1 MDTMNLN
8 ESSDGMVPLD
18 LPTPQKPPEKN
29 MPKQQMDSTPI
40 SDIMPSAPIDQDGMM
55 YGQAPPQMQQQY
67 QQQQQP
73 QMMAPPSKQNPMNMT
88 DDQYQALVAGVAA
101 IIAFCKPVQEKLVGF
116 FPQLALEGGLTTA
129 GLLVSGLIA
138 AIIYYLVQ
146 RFVINR

>member
-29 MPKQQMDSTPI
+29 IPKQQMDSTPI

-55 YGQAPPQMQQQY
+55 YAQAPQPQMQMQQQQAY
-67 QQQQQP
+67 QQAP
-73 QMMAPPSKQNPMNMT
+73 MMQKQNPMNLT

-101 IIAFCKPVQEKLVGF
+101 IIAFCKPVQEKLVSF
-116 FPQLALEGGLTTA
+116 FPQLMVEGNLSTA
-129 GLLVSGLIA
+129 GLIVSGLIA
-138 AIIYYLVQ
+138 AVLYYLAQ

>member
-1 MDTMNLN
+1 MNLN

-18 LPTPQKPPEKN
+18 LPTPQKPHEKN
-29 MPKQQMDSTPI
+29 MPKQQQQMDSTPI

-55 YGQAPPQMQQQY
+55 YGQAPPPQMQMQQQY
-67 QQQQQP
+67 QQQP

-101 IIAFCKPVQEKLVGF
+101 IIAFCKPIQDKLMGF
-116 FPQLALEGGLTTA
+116 FPQLSLEGGLTTA

-138 AIIYYLVQ
+138 AIIYYLAQ

>member
-18 LPTPQKPPEKN
+18 LPTPQKSPEKN
-29 MPKQQMDSTPI
+29 IQKQQQMDSTPI

-55 YGQAPPQMQQQY
+55 YAQAPPPQMQQMM
-67 QQQQQP
+67 QQQ
-73 QMMAPPSKQNPMNMT
+73 QMMAPPQKQNPMNMT

-116 FPQLALEGGLTTA
+116 FPQLMLEGGLTTA
-129 GLLVSGLIA
+129 GLFVSGLIA
-138 AIIYYLVQ
+138 AVIYYLAQ